1 MSIKFFDMF
10 AGIGG
15 FRSGLEAIGG
25 FECVGYCEIDKY
37 AKQAYEAMYDTGGE
51 LYFDDA
57 RKIVPEQLPD
67 FDLLVGGF
75 PCQSFSIAGARKG
88 FDDIRGTLFFKI
100 ARIASVKKPKYI
112 FLENVPGMLNHDSG
126 RTFETIL
133 NTLNTGSPKSIKLFG
148 ERRCSIACEFLT
160 ACGWKRVSTACTDEG
175 YDVCWQVLNS
185 KNFGVPQSR
194 IECLLSDI
202 LEDNVPEKYY
212 LSRKQAEKL
221 LYKEK
226 PTQGERIYSSKGL
239 SCTLTSGSGGFGGH
253 SGLYLIEDT
262 ENFELPIK
270 SKTKDGYQIAY
281 PGDSIDTAFSGQN
294 SRRGRVGSQV
304 AHTLTT
310 SATQAYYFIDLNPDP
325 KLTEI
330 ARCITA
336 RQDSGISNRKA
347 EHSGLFV
354 ENSDVLDDDEKF
366 AVAFVEPNGE
376 VHIGRIRKLTPRECW
391 KLQGFTDGQF
401 DKANATGLS
410 DSRLYKM
417 AGNAVTVNVISEIGK
432 IIKKVN
438 DKN

>member
-1 MSIKFFDMF
+1 MSIKFLDMF

-15 FRSGLEAIGG
+15 FRSRLEAIGG

-37 AKQAYEAMYDTGGE
+37 AKQAYEAIYDTGGE

-75 PCQSFSIAGARKG
+75 PCQFFSVAGARKG

-100 ARIASVKKPKYI
+100 ARIAAVKKPKYLFI
-112 FLENVPGMLNHDSG
+112 ENVPGLLNHDEG

-133 NTLNTGSPKSIKLFG
+133 RTLDGL
-148 ERRCSIACEFLT
+148 
-160 ACGWKRVSTACTDEG
+160 G
-175 YDVCWQVLNS
+175 YNVCWQVLNI
-185 KNFGVPQSR
+185 KNFG
-194 IECLLSDI
+194 LLI
-202 LEDNVPEKYY
+202 N
-212 LSRKQAEKL
+212 A
-221 LYKEK
+221 
-226 PTQGERIYSSKGL
+226 
-239 SCTLTSGSGGFGGH
+239 
-253 SGLYLIEDT
+253 
-262 ENFELPIK
+262 
-270 SKTKDGYQIAY
+270 KTKDGYQVAY
-281 PGDSIDTAFSGQN
+281 PGDSIDTAFSGEN
-294 SRRGRVGSQV
+294 SRRGRVGNQI

-310 SATQAYYFIDLNPDP
+310 SATQAVFYLLPERENDRISHRPLTQSVKLVGRNESNEMDTSVHFIDLNPDP

-336 RQDSGISNRKA
+336 RHDSGISNRKA
-347 EHSGLFV
+347 EHSGVFV
-354 ENSDVLDDDEKF
+354 ENSDVLDNNEKF
-366 AVAFVEPNGE
+366 AVAFVDPNGE

-391 KLQGFTDGQF
+391 RLQGFTDDQF
-401 DKANATGLS
+401 DKAKATGLS

-432 IIKKVN
+432 ITKKVN

>member
-1 MSIKFFDMF
+1 MDTVKSTSMQSRHMKQCTIREVNFTLMTQEKSYPNSYPISTFW
-10 AGIGG
+10 
-15 FRSGLEAIGG
+15 LED
-25 FECVGYCEIDKY
+25 FPVSLS
-37 AKQAYEAMYDTGGE
+37 QS
-51 LYFDDA
+51 
-57 RKIVPEQLPD
+57 PEQEK
-67 FDLLVGGF
+67 DLTI
-75 PCQSFSIAGARKG
+75 QEE
-88 FDDIRGTLFFKI
+88 LFFSRLLELLPLKNLSI
-100 ARIASVKKPKYI
+100 SSSKMFPVCLTMTQAGHLKQSSVHWMSW
-112 FLENVPGMLNHDSG
+112 GMMYAG
-126 RTFETIL
+126 RY
-133 NTLNTGSPKSIKLFG
+133 
-148 ERRCSIACEFLT
+148 LT
-160 ACGWKRVSTACTDEG
+160 AKISEFP
-175 YDVCWQVLNS
+175 S
-185 KNFGVPQSR
+185 HE
-194 IECLLSDI
+194 IECSLSDI

-221 LYKEK
+221 LYKEN

-262 ENFELPIK
+262 ENFGLPIK

-294 SRRGRVGSQV
+294 SRRGRVGSQI

-336 RQDSGISNRKA
+336 RHDSGISNRKA
-347 EHSGLFV
+347 EHSGVFV
-354 ENSDVLDDDEKF
+354 ENSDVLDDNEKF

-391 KLQGFTDGQF
+391 RLQGFTDEQF
-401 DKANATGLS
+401 NKAKATGLS